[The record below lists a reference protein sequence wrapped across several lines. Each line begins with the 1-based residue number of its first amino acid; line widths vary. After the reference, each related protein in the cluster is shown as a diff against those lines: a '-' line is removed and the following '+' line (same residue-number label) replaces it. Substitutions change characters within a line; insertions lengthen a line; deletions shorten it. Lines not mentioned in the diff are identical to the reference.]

1 MHKDEGNGEM
11 RIKKSMIYKK
21 IFSINMIMIFFLL
34 ASLDIYFIKK
44 ELSNIKENSLY
55 INAKVAYDVN
65 EEINNINNS
74 TNSLIKNM
82 YNDNYIINDVMNFLN
97 RDGVAYLKYKLDKF
111 SRSNDY
117 FYKGVESFTRSSF
130 NMNESLSNISF
141 VSYSR
146 EETSSF
152 NRLNQ
157 IKVKKNKADKL
168 GENYNFSSII
178 CEKNIISYIRGI
190 RDPRTLESKGEIICT
205 YNLDRLKNI
214 VSKYEEKYEV
224 MVLDNSGYIVYDSNN
239 EYDYEKYSYFSQ
251 VMKEGEATQLD
262 NYYINKVLNAST
274 LVTLV
279 KTPKVEITDLP
290 IKFFGSLFFI
300 NILLFIIVGRV
311 LYIKIKKLSDRM
323 DAILLAMGKVKN
335 GELDI
340 SIPITKES
348 DEINYISQNFNDMC
362 KSLNQYIEKSY
373 LAELNQKNA
382 EMVALQNQINPH
394 FLYNTLESIRM
405 KAICN
410 GDKEVGKMIYILAFL
425 FRKQVKEKNI
435 ITVKSELVY
444 CEKYLE
450 IFKFRYDE
458 KFEYSVDCEEELL
471 NKEIIKFTLQ
481 PLIENYFFHGISL
494 ENYDNKLS
502 IQVRR
507 ENEDMIIHIKDN
519 GSGISKE
526 KIKSLNDM
534 LEKRINTDESIGLLN
549 AHVRITIKYGE
560 NYGIKLVE
568 NKDKGIMVVVKLP
581 CKEVDKDV

>member
-1 MHKDEGNGEM
+1 M
-11 RIKKSMIYKK
+11 RIKKSMIYKR
-21 IFSINMIMIFFLL
+21 IFSINMLMIFFLL

-44 ELSNIKENSLY
+44 EVSNIKENSLY

-74 TNSLIKNM
+74 TNSIIKNM
-82 YNDNYIINDVMNFLN
+82 YNDNYIINDVVNFLN
-97 RDGVAYLKYKLDKF
+97 MDGVSYLKYKLDRF
-111 SRSNDY
+111 SSSKDY

-130 NMNESLSNISF
+130 NINDSLSNISF

-146 EETSSF
+146 AETSSF

-157 IKVKKNKADKL
+157 IKVKKNKMDKL
-168 GENYNFSSII
+168 GENYNFSSIV
-178 CEKNIISYIRGI
+178 CEKNIISYIREI
-190 RDPRTLESKGEIICT
+190 RDPETLQSKGEIICT
-205 YNLDRLKNI
+205 YDLDRLKNI
-214 VSKYEEKYEV
+214 VNKYEEKYQV
-224 MVLDNSGYIVYDSNN
+224 MVLDNSGYVVYDSNN
-239 EYDYEKYSYFSQ
+239 EYEYRKYPYFSK
-251 VMKEGEATQLD
+251 VMKDGQEVQLD
-262 NYYINKVLNAST
+262 KNYYINKALNAST
-274 LVTLV
+274 LVTIV
-279 KTPKVEITDLP
+279 KTPKVKITDLP
-290 IKFFGSLFFI
+290 GKFFSSLFLI
-300 NILLFIIVGRV
+300 NILLFIIVERV
-311 LYIKIKKLSDRM
+311 LHIKLNKLSDRM
-323 DAILLAMGKVKN
+323 DAILMAMGKVKN

-340 SIPITKES
+340 SIPITKEN

-410 GDKEVGKMIYILAFL
+410 GDKEVGKMIYTLAFL

-435 ITVKSELVY
+435 ITVKSELEY

-450 IFKFRYDE
+450 IFKFRFDD

-471 NKEIIKFTLQ
+471 DKEIIKFTLQ

-494 ENYDNKLS
+494 ENNDNKLS

-507 ENEDMIIHIKDN
+507 ENEDMIIYIVDN
-519 GSGISKE
+519 GNGISKE
-526 KIKSLNDM
+526 RIKSLNDM
-534 LEKRINTDESIGLLN
+534 LEKRINLDESIGLLN
-549 AHVRITIKYGE
+549 AHERITIKYGK
-560 NYGIKLVE
+560 NYGIKLIE

-581 CKEVDKDV
+581 CKEADKDV